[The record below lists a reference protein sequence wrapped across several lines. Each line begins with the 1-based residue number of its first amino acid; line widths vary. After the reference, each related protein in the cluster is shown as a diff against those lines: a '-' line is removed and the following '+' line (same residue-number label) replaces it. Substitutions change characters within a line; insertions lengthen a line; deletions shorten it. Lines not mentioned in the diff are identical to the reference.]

1 MSNVLIRP
9 SSGILEFNAG
19 LAGGSGLQSLTG
31 AARLTYDSFGGINLL
46 SYASGTT
53 GLDRFSVEGAQGKL
67 FTITDQIS
75 GSLFSIND
83 IGGLPI
89 LEVFDNNTIIAGGFN
104 TKDFIISGNKIG
116 IGGYPAT
123 GATGYKLYISG
134 DINIDGEVR
143 TSGLVLAT
151 SNALNASG
159 SNLTN
164 TINSFSGTFNQSGIS
179 LKNDITNL
187 ANSTDKFL
195 RLDSTTQSIVGD
207 KTFLGNVVIQ
217 NLTVTGTQSIAS
229 SSDLTI
235 ASNYIVINS
244 GDQGGNGISLLS
256 GGLRID
262 RGTGAAYP
270 DAIFQY
276 NENEKRFEFGVEGS
290 LSGIAPIETLNTTI
304 SNLATTGNTLSNS
317 ISLMSGSFN
326 NSGTNVINNINS
338 LSGSLNTSGGNLIS
352 SINSLSG
359 ALNQSGINLSI
370 NISNVQTNL
379 NLTGANLTELLRTGY
394 LNLTSNQ
401 EITGVKNFI
410 TPPTINGLEIVTS
423 NNIGDQINL
432 VLQTG
437 NQTISGIKTFTS
449 PLFAPNLVYNTGNQI
464 ISGIKTFQSQPT
476 LNGAPLL
483 VSGTYGSVD
492 IETARVNITNGSIEQ
507 NIRFLK
513 TYGVN
518 TKPIVVSNL
527 YYTGLN
533 DEIIAHQIQ
542 NVTSTGFTVSL
553 SRPATGY
560 SVNYW
565 AMENTG
571 ASFLALGATT
581 SIFAQRDNLQTGTTS
596 QFINF
601 TNTSLV
607 NPPVLNLTLEDR
619 NPTPTENF
627 FLFKAT
633 GINRTGFFLYLSE
646 PIPSGHTGYFLHT
659 QVTP

>member
-1 MSNVLIRP
+1 MSNVLISP

-19 LAGGSGLQSLTG
+19 LAGSSGLQALTG

-53 GLDRFSVEGAQGKL
+53 GLDRFSVEGSQGKL

-83 IGGLPI
+83 VGGLPI
-89 LEVFDNNTIIAGGFN
+89 LEVFDNSTIIAGGFN

-116 IGGYPAT
+116 IGQYPD
-123 GATGYKLYISG
+123 TGYKLYVTGNINVDG
-134 DINIDGEVR
+134 DIR

-151 SNALNASG
+151 LNTLNASG
-159 SNLTN
+159 LNLVT
-164 TINSFSGTFNQSGIS
+164 TINSLSGAFDNTGIS
-179 LKNDITNL
+179 LKSDITNL
-187 ANSTDKFL
+187 TNSTNTFL
-195 RLDSTTQSIVGD
+195 RLDSTTQSIMGN

-229 SSDLTI
+229 ANDLTI

-244 GDQGGNGISLLS
+244 GDSGGEGISLLS
-256 GGLRID
+256 GGVRID
-262 RGTGAAYP
+262 RGTGIAYP
-270 DAIFQY
+270 DAILQY
-276 NENEKRFEFGVEGS
+276 NENQNRFEFGVEGS

-304 SNLATTGNTLSNS
+304 SNLATTGNTLSNL

-326 NSGTNVINNINS
+326 NTGTNVIASINS
-338 LSGSLNTSGGNLIS
+338 LSGSLNTSGINLAN
-352 SINSLSG
+352 SINYLSG
-359 ALNQSGINLSI
+359 SLNQSGINLSI
-370 NISNVQTNL
+370 NTSNVQTNL
-379 NLTGANLTELLRTGY
+379 NLTGFNLTELLRTGY

-401 EITGVKNFI
+401 EITGIKNFI

-423 NNIGDQINL
+423 NNIGDQQNL

-437 NQTISGIKTFTS
+437 NQTISGVKTFATGII
-449 PLFAPNLVYNTGNQI
+449 APNLVYNTGDQNI
-464 ISGIKTFQSQPT
+464 TGLKNFQVQPT

-483 VSGTYGSVD
+483 VSGTYGSID
-492 IETARVNITNGSIEQ
+492 IETARVDITNGSIEQ
-507 NIRFLK
+507 GIRFLK
-513 TYGVN
+513 TYGLN

-542 NVTSTGFTVSL
+542 NVTYTGFTVSL

-560 SVNYW
+560 SINYW

-571 ASFLALGATT
+571 ASFLALGAAT
-581 SIFAQRDNLQTGTTS
+581 SVFAQRDNLQTGTTS

-607 NPPVLNLTLEDR
+607 NPPVLSLTLEDR
-619 NPTPTENF
+619 NPIPTENF

-633 GINRTGFFLYLSE
+633 GINPTGFFLYLSE
-646 PIPSGHTGYFLHT
+646 PIPSGNTGYFLHT

>member
-9 SSGILEFNAG
+9 SSGVLEFNAG
-19 LAGGSGLQSLTG
+19 LAGGNSLQPLTG

-46 SYASGTT
+46 SYASGST
-53 GLDRFSVEGAQGKL
+53 GLDRFSVEGSQGKL

-75 GSLFSIND
+75 GSLFSVND
-83 IGGLPI
+83 VGGLPI
-89 LEVFDNNTIIAGGFN
+89 LEVFDNSAIIAGGFN
-104 TKDFIISGNKIG
+104 AKDFIISGNKIG
-116 IGGYPAT
+116 IGAYPD
-123 GATGYKLYISG
+123 TGYKLYITGNVNVDG
-134 DINIDGEVR
+134 DVR

-159 SNLTN
+159 SNLVS
-164 TINSFSGTFNQSGIS
+164 TINNLSGAFNSTGIS
-179 LKNDITNL
+179 LKSDITNL
-187 ANSTDKFL
+187 ANSTNTFL
-195 RLDSTTQSIVGD
+195 RLDTTTQSIAGN

-244 GDQGGNGISLLS
+244 GDQGANGISLLS

-262 RGTGAAYP
+262 RGTGVAYP
-270 DAIFQY
+270 DAVLQY
-276 NENEKRFEFGVEGS
+276 NENQNRFEFGVEGS

-304 SNLATTGNTLSNS
+304 SNLATTGNTLSTL

-326 NSGTNVINNINS
+326 NSGTNVVRSINA
-338 LSGSLNTSGGNLIS
+338 LSGSLNTSGSNLTN

-359 ALNQSGINLSI
+359 SLNQSGINLSI
-370 NISNVQTNL
+370 NTSNVQTNL
-379 NLTGANLTELLRTGY
+379 DLTGFNLIELLRTGY

-410 TPPTINGLEIVTS
+410 TPPTINGLTIVTS
-423 NNIGDQINL
+423 NNIGDQQNL

-437 NQTISGIKTFTS
+437 DQNISGIKTFFS
-449 PLFAPNLVYNTGNQI
+449 ALSAPNLVYNTGNQNVT
-464 ISGIKTFQSQPT
+464 GLKNFQVQPT

-492 IETARVNITNGSIEQ
+492 IETARVDITDGSIEQ
-507 NIRFLK
+507 GIRFLK
-513 TYGVN
+513 NYGAN

-571 ASFLALGATT
+571 ASFLALGART
-581 SIFAQRDNLQTGTTS
+581 SVFAQRNNLQTGTTS
-596 QFINF
+596 QFITF

-607 NPPVLNLTLEDR
+607 NPPVLSLTLEDR
-619 NPTPTENF
+619 NPIPTENF

-633 GINRTGFFLYLSE
+633 GINPTGFSLYLSE

>member
-19 LAGGSGLQSLTG
+19 LAGSSNLQSLTG
-31 AARLTYDSFGGINLL
+31 AARLTYDNFGGINLL
-46 SYASGTT
+46 SYASGST

-75 GSLFSIND
+75 GSLFSVND
-83 IGGLPI
+83 VGGLPI
-89 LEVFDNNTIIAGGFN
+89 LEVFDNSAIIAGGFN
-104 TKDFIISGNKIG
+104 TKDFVISGNKIG
-116 IGGYPAT
+116 IGAYPD
-123 GATGYKLYISG
+123 TGYKLYITGNINVNG
-134 DINIDGEVR
+134 DVR

-159 SNLTN
+159 SNLVN
-164 TINSFSGTFNQSGIS
+164 TINGLSGAFNSTGIS
-179 LKNDITNL
+179 LKTDITNL
-187 ANSTDKFL
+187 TNSTDKFL
-195 RLDSTTQSIVGD
+195 RLDSTTQSIIGN

-262 RGTGAAYP
+262 RGTGIAYP
-270 DAIFQY
+270 DAVLQY
-276 NENEKRFEFGVEGS
+276 NENQKRFEFGVEGS
-290 LSGIAPIETLNTTI
+290 LSGIAPIETLNNTI
-304 SNLATTGNTLSNS
+304 TNLASTGNTLSNL
-317 ISLMSGSFN
+317 IGLMSGSFN
-326 NSGTNVINNINS
+326 NSGTNVTNNIIS
-338 LSGSLNTSGGNLIS
+338 LSGALNNSGIDLTR

-370 NISNVQTNL
+370 STSNVQTNL
-379 NLTGANLTELLRTGY
+379 DLTGFNLTELLRTGY
-394 LNLTSNQ
+394 LNLTSDQN
-401 EITGVKNFI
+401 ITGVKNFI
-410 TPPTINGLEIVTS
+410 NPPTINGLAIVTS
-423 NNIGDQINL
+423 NNIGDQQNL

-437 NQTISGIKTFTS
+437 NQTINGIKTFAS
-449 PLFAPNLVYNTGNQI
+449 VLFAPNLVYNTGDQNI
-464 ISGIKTFQSQPT
+464 TGLKNFQVQPT

-483 VSGTYGSVD
+483 VSGTYGAVD
-492 IETARVNITNGSIEQ
+492 IETARVDITNGSIEQ
-507 NIRFLK
+507 GIRFLK
-513 TYGVN
+513 TYGAN
-518 TKPIVVSNL
+518 TKPIVISNL

-571 ASFLALGATT
+571 SSFLALGART
-581 SIFAQRDNLQTGTTS
+581 SVFAQRDNLQTGTTS
-596 QFINF
+596 QFISF

-607 NPPVLNLTLEDR
+607 NPPIISFILEDK

-633 GINRTGFFLYLSE
+633 GINPTGFYLYLSE
-646 PIPSGHTGYFLHT
+646 AIPSGSTGYFLHT

>member
-19 LAGGSGLQSLTG
+19 LAGSSGLQSLTG
-31 AARLTYDSFGGINLL
+31 AARLTYDNFGGINLL
-46 SYASGTT
+46 SNASGTT
-53 GLDRFSVEGAQGKL
+53 GLDRFSVEGSQGKL

-83 IGGLPI
+83 IGGLPL

-104 TKDFIISGNKIG
+104 AKDFIISGNSIG
-116 IGGYPAT
+116 IGRNPST
-123 GATGYKLYISG
+123 GAAGYKLHITGNVNVDG
-134 DINIDGEVR
+134 DVR
-143 TSGLVLAT
+143 TSGLLLAT

-159 SNLTN
+159 LNLTN

-179 LKNDITNL
+179 LKSDITNL
-187 ANSTDKFL
+187 TNSTDTFL
-195 RLDSTTQSIVGD
+195 RLDSTTQSIVGN

-229 SSDLTI
+229 ANDLTI

-244 GDQGGNGISLLS
+244 GDTGGEGISLLS

-262 RGTGAAYP
+262 RGTGVNFR

-276 NENEKRFEFGVEGS
+276 NENNKRFEFGVEGS
-290 LSGIAPIETLNTTI
+290 LSGVAPIETLNNTI
-304 SNLATTGNTLSNS
+304 TNLETTGNTLSS
-317 ISLMSGSFN
+317 LISLMSGSFN
-326 NSGTNVINNINS
+326 NTGINVINTISS
-338 LSGSLNTSGGNLIS
+338 LSGSLNTSGANLTN

-359 ALNQSGINLSI
+359 ALNQSGINLFI
-370 NISNVQTNL
+370 NTSNVQTNL
-379 NLTGANLTELLRTGY
+379 ILTGANLTELLRTGY

-410 TPPTINGLEIVTS
+410 TPPTINGLTIVTS
-423 NNIGDQINL
+423 NNIGDQQNL

-437 NQTISGIKTFTS
+437 NQTISGIKTFATEII
-449 PLFAPNLVYNTGNQI
+449 APNLVYNTGNQI
-464 ISGIKTFQSQPT
+464 ISGVKTFHSQPT
-476 LNGAPLL
+476 LSGTPLL
-483 VSGTYGSVD
+483 VSGTFGSVD
-492 IETARVNITNGSIEQ
+492 IETARVDITNGSIEQ
-507 NIRFLK
+507 GIRFLK
-513 TYGVN
+513 TYGVD

-542 NVTSTGFTVSL
+542 NVTYTGFTVSL

-571 ASFLALGATT
+571 ASFLALGART
-581 SIFAQRDNLQTGTTS
+581 SVFAQRNNLQTGTTS
-596 QFINF
+596 QFITF

-607 NPPVLNLTLEDR
+607 NPPVLSLTLEDR
-619 NPTPTENF
+619 NPIPTENF

-633 GINRTGFFLYLSE
+633 GINPTGFFLYLSE
-646 PIPSGHTGYFLHT
+646 PIPSGNTGYFLHT